1 MTGLSSATIALRPPR
16 ARDRV
21 RVAEIVRATGIFR
34 PREIEVA
41 LEVFDGAVR
50 APGVD
55 YHAVGG
61 FEDDRLLGFAC
72 YGPTPC
78 TEATWD
84 LYWIAVDPDAH
95 RRGVGRRLMA
105 ASEAAIAARGGRLVV
120 VETAS
125 RSDYGPTRRF
135 YEAIGY
141 ARAADVPEYY
151 APGDG
156 LIIYVKSLAPSTEE
170 S

>member
-1 MTGLSSATIALRPPR
+1 MTALTSGTVVLRPPHTRDR
-16 ARDRV
+16 ARV
-21 RVAEIVRATGIFR
+21 GEIVRATGVFR
-34 PREIEVA
+34 RAEIDVA

-55 YHAVGG
+55 YHAIGA

-72 YGPTPC
+72 YGHTPC
-78 TEATWD
+78 TVATWD

-95 RRGVGRRLMA
+95 RRGVGRRLMVS
-105 ASEAAIAARGGRLVV
+105 SEAAIAARGGRLVV

-125 RSDYGPTRRF
+125 RDDYRPTRTF

-141 ARAADVPEYY
+141 TRAADIPDYY
-151 APGDG
+151 APG
-156 LIIYVKSLAPSTEE
+156 
-170 S
+170 